1 MFLDKKIKELE
12 KLKQEVP
19 KQAERIVL
27 KSKERILDLIREDQL
42 FNKGIDG
49 NGKKLIAYKPFTVAV
64 KRLEGQPTD
73 RTTLFNKGKFYDGFD
88 LLYTDQNSI
97 GVFSRDSKTPD
108 LIEKYGKDIFT
119 FTVDNNKIVNE
130 EIVLPQLIEWL
141 LNTPT
146 FTQI

>member
-1 MFLDKKIKELE
+1 MFLDRKIKELE
-12 KLKQEVP
+12 RLKQEVP

-42 FNKGIDG
+42 FDKGIDG
-49 NGKKLIAYKPFTVAV
+49 KGNKLLAYKPFTIAV
-64 KRLEGQPTD
+64 KRIEGKPTD
-73 RTTLFNKGKFYDGFD
+73 RTTLFNKGKFYAGFD

-119 FTVDNNKIVNE
+119 FTVDNNKVINE
-130 EIVLPQLIEWL
+130 QIVLPQLIEWL

>member
-1 MFLDKKIKELE
+1 MFLDRKIKELE

-19 KQAERIVL
+19 KQAKRIVME
-27 KSKERILDLIREDQL
+27 SKKRILDLIREEQL
-42 FNKGIDG
+42 FDKGIDG
-49 NGKKLIAYKPFTVAV
+49 TGKKLKPYKPFTVAV
-64 KRLEGQPTD
+64 KRIEGLPTD

-88 LLYTDQNSI
+88 LLYTDQNAI

-119 FTVDNNKIVNE
+119 FTVDNNKVINE

-141 LNTPT
+141 LSTPT

>member
-1 MFLDKKIKELE
+1 MFLDRKIKELE
-12 KLKQEVP
+12 RLKQEVP

-42 FNKGIDG
+42 FDKGIDG
-49 NGKKLIAYKPFTVAV
+49 KGSKLLAYKPFTVAV
-64 KRLEGQPTD
+64 KRSQGKDPNIV
-73 RTTLFNKGKFYDGFD
+73 TLNDTGSFYKGFD

-119 FTVDNNKIVNE
+119 FTVDNNKVINK